1 MAKWAALHTNAVIVG
16 DTERSLVLARGE
28 RDEGL
33 ELQTGRG
40 GTAEDTRG
48 TVTVLKRDLLWR
60 RDVTDAERALE
71 KKTTR
76 YLEALAKK
84 RQEQG
89 KTGLGGKEQDAAAAR
104 AGGRGS
110 LGEGGGR
117 RVLMLTARIGGLD

>member
-1 MAKWAALHTNAVIVG
+1 MGARVCVWELRGAAGGQPSRAGKKHTEGQAAKWAALHTNAIIVG

-60 RDVTDAERALE
+60 RDVHWSRPPLNQTLPTLLIYSRSRRHRWQILA
-71 KKTTR
+71 TR
-76 YLEALAKK
+76 WPLHLYW
-84 RQEQG
+84 
-89 KTGLGGKEQDAAAAR
+89 
-104 AGGRGS
+104 
-110 LGEGGGR
+110 
-117 RVLMLTARIGGLD
+117 